1 MAQSVGPVPNF
12 VPGGWTV
19 ATLVVASSCYTMG
32 TALPSPAALDFKLMP
47 GGKRV
52 ATVSVSEL
60 PFGDELWPNRAV
72 TKKEGT
78 MELVPIPDALA
89 RERVIKDPSQYKDLV
104 HDVHASDYEHA
115 RLKLVIDLCG
125 PDQSE
130 VRVVLVSR
138 DGTLSHVLVVAREAR
153 TREHVEADARVHAH
167 VGQTHVQVLPPQ
179 SMRTTGGAA
188 KTVCNLGS
196 MRSHGF
202 YDNIANRAVEA
213 HSPHCTLDPSIAGA
227 WIRTDGALA
236 TSMIDKGVL
245 WAQEPLSARRS
256 PSALPRP
263 C

>member
-1 MAQSVGPVPNF
+1 M
-12 VPGGWTV
+12 
-19 ATLVVASSCYTMG
+19 LV
-32 TALPSPAALDFKLMP
+32 D
-47 GGKRV
+47 
-52 ATVSVSEL
+52 
-60 PFGDELWPNRAV
+60 
-72 TKKEGT
+72 
-78 MELVPIPDALA
+78 
-89 RERVIKDPSQYKDLV
+89 
-104 HDVHASDYEHA
+104 
-115 RLKLVIDLCG
+115 
-125 PDQSE
+125 
-130 VRVVLVSR
+130 
-138 DGTLSHVLVVAREAR
+138 AREAR

-256 PSALPRP
+256 PSIPPLALAVPDGLPPMASPRWP
-263 C
+263 RSTVGADGHPLERRLCRLRPSRFPALDECPKIEACVCSETTDA

>member
-1 MAQSVGPVPNF
+1 MQPPQSTTGSAF
-12 VPGGWTV
+12 
-19 ATLVVASSCYTMG
+19 ATLTLGSFA
-32 TALPSPAALDFKLMP
+32 F
-47 GGKRV
+47 
-52 ATVSVSEL
+52 
-60 PFGDELWPNRAV
+60 
-72 TKKEGT
+72 
-78 MELVPIPDALA
+78 
-89 RERVIKDPSQYKDLV
+89 
-104 HDVHASDYEHA
+104 
-115 RLKLVIDLCG
+115 
-125 PDQSE
+125 
-130 VRVVLVSR
+130 VVLASR

-256 PSALPRP
+256 PSIPPLALAVPDGLPPDGLPPMAPLNGRRRRSP
-263 C
+263 VGATTV